1 MLKLKS
7 KNLLEEMIKK
17 NLKDLS
23 ETNPGSEEYEQKLS
37 TLERLYKLREGNS
50 RKPSAD
56 AIVAAAVA
64 LLQVG
69 IMIYHEEYHN
79 LTSKAL
85 SFITKPRF

>member
-56 AIVAAAVA
+56 AMVAAAVA

-85 SFITKPRF
+85 SFITKPKF

>member
-7 KNLLEEMIKK
+7 KNLLEEMINQ

-23 ETNPGSEEYEQKLS
+23 KASPGSEEYEQKLS
-37 TLERLYKLREGNS
+37 TLERLYQLREDDS

-56 AIVAAAVA
+56 AMVAAAVA